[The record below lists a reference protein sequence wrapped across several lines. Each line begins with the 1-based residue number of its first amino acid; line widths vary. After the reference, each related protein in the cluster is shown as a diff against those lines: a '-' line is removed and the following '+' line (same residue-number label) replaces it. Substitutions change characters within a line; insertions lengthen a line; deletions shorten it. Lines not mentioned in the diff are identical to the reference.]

1 MCNEKKCSG
10 SLPRKICY
18 VQGPTGPTGPAG
30 AATITIG
37 QTTTGAA
44 GTNASVTNSGTAE
57 NVVLNFTIPR
67 GNTGDT
73 GPTGPQGP
81 QGPQGLQ
88 GNTGAAGETGPTG
101 PTGPQGPQGL
111 QGNTGAT
118 GETGPTG
125 PTGPAGPP
133 GTSAVATF
141 GSKYDNATNNITLE
155 ANVSQT
161 IPLGSTGPNSGITT
175 GTQNA
180 LTITEAGT
188 YKVDYFFSGSPSTN
202 ANVTVEISQNTTP
215 IGSTTIV
222 KDTTTNNDSDFVGS
236 SINSFAAG
244 DNISLSIESTEAV
257 TISPSAGTNAYL
269 NIIKL

>member
-73 GPTGPQGP
+73 GPIGPQGR

-88 GNTGAAGETGPTG
+88 GNTGVA
-101 PTGPQGPQGL
+101 
-111 QGNTGAT
+111 

-215 IGSTTIV
+215 IASTTIV

>member
-1 MCNEKKCSG
+1 MCNENKCSG

-73 GPTGPQGP
+73 GPIGPQGP

-88 GNTGAAGETGPTG
+88 GNTGVAGETGPTG
-101 PTGPQGPQGL
+101 PTGPQGP
-111 QGNTGAT
+111 A
-118 GETGPTG
+118 
-125 PTGPAGPP
+125 

-141 GSKYDNATNNITLE
+141 GSKYDNATNNITLD

>member
-57 NVVLNFTIPR
+57 NVVLNFIIPR

-73 GPTGPQGP
+73 GPIGPQ
-81 QGPQGLQ
+81 
-88 GNTGAAGETGPTG
+88 
-101 PTGPQGPQGL
+101 GPQGPQGL

-161 IPLGSTGPNSGITT
+161 MPLGSTGPNSGITT

-215 IGSTTIV
+215 IASTTIV

>member
-1 MCNEKKCSG
+1 MCNENNCSG
-10 SLPRKICY
+10 SFPKKVCY
-18 VQGPTGPTGPAG
+18 VLGPTGPTGPAG
-30 AATITIG
+30 AATIAVG
-37 QTTTGAA
+37 QTTTGAP
-44 GTNASVTNSGTAE
+44 GTSASVTNTGTAE
-57 NVVLNFTIPR
+57 NVVLSFTIPR

-73 GPTGPQGP
+73 GAIGPQGP
-81 QGPQGLQ
+81 QGVQGPQ
-88 GNTGAAGETGPTG
+88 GNTG
-101 PTGPQGPQGL
+101 L
-111 QGNTGAT
+111 T

-141 GSKYDNATNNITLE
+141 GRKYDNATNNITLE

-180 LTITEAGT
+180 LTINEAGT
-188 YKVDYFFSGSPSTN
+188 YKVDYFFSGSPSTD
-202 ANVTVEISQNTTP
+202 ANVTVEINQNTTP

-244 DNISLSIESTEAV
+244 DNISLSIESTTAV
-257 TISPSAGTNAYL
+257 TISPASGTNAYL
-269 NIIKL
+269 NIVKL

>member
-73 GPTGPQGP
+73 GPIGPQ
-81 QGPQGLQ
+81 
-88 GNTGAAGETGPTG
+88 
-101 PTGPQGPQGL
+101 GPQGPQGL

>member
-1 MCNEKKCSG
+1 MCNENKCSG

-73 GPTGPQGP
+73 GPIGPQGP

-101 PTGPQGPQGL
+101 PTGPQ
-111 QGNTGAT
+111 
-118 GETGPTG
+118 
-125 PTGPAGPP
+125 GPP

-202 ANVTVEISQNTTP
+202 ANVTVEINQNTTP
-215 IGSTTIV
+215 IGSTAIV

>member
-30 AATITIG
+30 ATTITIG

-73 GPTGPQGP
+73 GPIGPQ
-81 QGPQGLQ
+81 
-88 GNTGAAGETGPTG
+88 
-101 PTGPQGPQGL
+101 GPQGPQGL

-215 IGSTTIV
+215 IASTTIV
-222 KDTTTNNDSDFVGS
+222 KDTATNNDSDFVGS

>member
-73 GPTGPQGP
+73 GPIGPQGP

-88 GNTGAAGETGPTG
+88 GNTGAA
-101 PTGPQGPQGL
+101 
-111 QGNTGAT
+111 

-215 IGSTTIV
+215 IASTTIV

-236 SINSFAAG
+236 SINSFAAE

>member
-1 MCNEKKCSG
+1 MCNDNKCSG

-18 VQGPTGPTGPAG
+18 VQGPTGPTGPTG

-73 GPTGPQGP
+73 GPIGPQGP

-101 PTGPQGPQGL
+101 PTGPQGP
-111 QGNTGAT
+111 
-118 GETGPTG
+118 
-125 PTGPAGPP
+125 AGPP

-141 GSKYDNATNNITLE
+141 GRKYDNAANNITLE

-202 ANVTVEISQNTTP
+202 ANVTVEINQNTTP
-215 IGSTTIV
+215 IGSTTII
-222 KDTTTNNDSDFVGS
+222 KDTTANNDSDFVGS

-257 TISPSAGTNAYL
+257 TISPASGTNAYL

>member
-1 MCNEKKCSG
+1 MCNENKCSG

-73 GPTGPQGP
+73 GPIGPQ
-81 QGPQGLQ
+81 
-88 GNTGAAGETGPTG
+88 
-101 PTGPQGPQGL
+101 GPQGPQGL

-125 PTGPAGPP
+125 PTGPQGPP

-180 LTITEAGT
+180 LTIAEAGT

>member
-73 GPTGPQGP
+73 GPIGPQ
-81 QGPQGLQ
+81 
-88 GNTGAAGETGPTG
+88 
-101 PTGPQGPQGL
+101 GPQGPQGL

-202 ANVTVEISQNTTP
+202 ANVTVEISQNTPP

>member
-1 MCNEKKCSG
+1 MCNENKCSG

-18 VQGPTGPTGPAG
+18 VQGPTGPTGPTG

-44 GTNASVTNSGTAE
+44 GTNASVTNSGSAE

-67 GNTGDT
+67 GNTGET
-73 GPTGPQGP
+73 GPIGPQGPTGPQGI
-81 QGPQGLQ
+81 Q
-88 GNTGAAGETGPTG
+88 GNTGLTGPTG
-101 PTGPQGPQGL
+101 PTGPQGP
-111 QGNTGAT
+111 
-118 GETGPTG
+118 
-125 PTGPAGPP
+125 AGPP
-133 GTSAVATF
+133 GTSAISVF
-141 GSKYDNATNNITLE
+141 GRKYDNGTNNITLE

-180 LTITEAGT
+180 LTIAEAGT

-202 ANVTVEISQNTTP
+202 ANITVEVNQNATP

-222 KDTTTNNDSDFVGS
+222 KDTTANVDTDFVGS
-236 SINSFAAG
+236 SINSFAVG
-244 DNISLSIESTEAV
+244 DNISLSIEATEAV
-257 TISPSAGTNAYL
+257 TVSPASGTAAYL
-269 NIIKL
+269 NIFKL

>member
-73 GPTGPQGP
+73 GPIGPQ
-81 QGPQGLQ
+81 
-88 GNTGAAGETGPTG
+88 
-101 PTGPQGPQGL
+101 GPQGPQGL

-215 IGSTTIV
+215 IASTTIV